1 MAKRPKVPTALHSEL
16 TEYSSLLRALRTSS
30 TLDLAQHLTDPTQS
44 VLQSP
49 SLLDEQDELL
59 SDGREAPSESSPL
72 VDTRTRDLT
81 SEVASS
87 VRSRTSGRARGL
99 NASGKAKQKDTWTRW
114 PLLAGDVHVPEWGLQ
129 EEVRHVAQQVLASVD
144 GLPAAAA
151 ETDTEGPRQED
162 PITPRN
168 MDIVGLDDDYR
179 EHPALSPV
187 ALRALTSDSAAF
199 ITRIL
204 ALVAAHVPN
213 ADKSMQHRIRP
224 INWET
229 VVDVACA
236 HGVVD
241 SKAAARVR
249 SRMAHLYPPAQPD
262 IIHRV
267 DRLSAMKNRLN
278 ETLLG
283 YDASLLTVPGQQTI
297 AKAPSKP
304 ARNTKKREAS
314 PEASSTATKR
324 HRSDDV

>member
-16 TEYSSLLRALRTSS
+16 TEYSSLLRALRTSN
-30 TLDLAQHLTDPTQS
+30 TLDLAQHLTEPSQS

-49 SLLDEQDELL
+49 SLLDDQDELL
-59 SDGREAPSESSPL
+59 SDEREEPPECLPPT
-72 VDTRTRDLT
+72 DTLRHDLT
-81 SEVASS
+81 FEVASS
-87 VRSRTSGRARGL
+87 VQSRTSGHPRGL
-99 NASGKAKQKDTWTRW
+99 RASGKTQQKDNWTRW

-129 EEVRHVAQQVLASVD
+129 EEVRHIAQQVLVSVD
-144 GLPAAAA
+144 GLPAAI
-151 ETDTEGPRQED
+151 TEAHTQGPRHED
-162 PITPRN
+162 PTTPPN
-168 MDIVGLDDDYR
+168 VEIVGLDDDYR
-179 EHPALSPV
+179 EHSALSPV
-187 ALRALTSDSAAF
+187 ALRALTSESAAF

-267 DRLSAMKNRLN
+267 DRLSAMKNRLK

-283 YDASLLTVPGQQTI
+283 CDASLLTVPRQQAI
-297 AKAPSKP
+297 AKVPSKST
-304 ARNTKKREAS
+304 RHTKKREAS

-324 HRSDDV
+324 RRLEEG